1 MKRKIGILLIV
12 ILLVT
17 GLGGVVY
24 AQEPP
29 SSSIDP
35 AVEAQQPPLVLP
47 LGASDV
53 ITFDE
58 YPLGTNITGQ
68 YQDVGIIFGGDG
80 PVISMDGAMPTQPV
94 LRAPEPGGYIFGGD
108 ITATFVKP
116 GTDTPT
122 TVCAFGL
129 LAGYLDSIGS
139 TYVEWFDPDGMRLGQ
154 IYNSATGVVEF
165 TVEGGN
171 IAGWRICGKED
182 PVHEGGGFS
191 IDNVWFEPC
200 PTQPLLPTNCI
211 YLHCEDG
218 LFNLTAPVDTQWHEL
233 WPFFYEKEYH
243 LSSWND
249 TGGDGVLSHCDWV
262 DMYEKPNGA
271 VKPYHVED
279 VTITLHLTPEL
290 NSMPVYGFG
299 QIFLGEPMY
308 IELEGGYDPA
318 ALTDPIGTQWHEI
331 YPNFCTSY
339 NLSDWDDNGNS
350 TLDFCDY
357 ILLVEKESGN
367 VTSWHV
373 KDVAIDIL
381 VCREPPP
388 VGGEA
393 YPVSKASLLAP
404 WIAVGVVLAGG
415 ISWYIL
421 RRRRRA

>member
-1 MKRKIGILLIV
+1 MKREIGILLIAV
-12 ILLVT
+12 LLVT

-29 SSSIDP
+29 SSSVDP
-35 AVEAQQPPLVLP
+35 AVETQGPPLVLP

-58 YPLGTNITGQ
+58 FPLDTPIDDE
-68 YQDVGIIFGGDG
+68 YQDVGIIFGGDD
-80 PVISMDGAMPTQPV
+80 PVIGMDGAMPTQPI
-94 LRAPEPGGYIFGGD
+94 LRAPVPGGYIFGGD
-108 ITATFVKP
+108 ITCTFVKP
-116 GTDTPT
+116 GTDIPT
-122 TVCAFGL
+122 TVCGFGL
-129 LAGYLDSIGS
+129 IAGYLDYIGS
-139 TYVEWFDPDGMRLGQ
+139 TYVEWFDPDGIRLGQ

-171 IAGWRICGKED
+171 IASWRICGKED
-182 PVHEGGGFS
+182 PVPEGAGFS

-200 PTQPLLPTNCI
+200 PTPPLLPTNCI

-218 LFNLTAPVDTQWHEL
+218 LFNLTEPVDTQWHEL
-233 WPFFYEKEYH
+233 WPFFCEKEYH

-249 TGGDGVLSHCDWV
+249 TSGDGVLSHCDWV

-271 VKPYHVED
+271 VESYHVEE
-279 VTITLHLTPEL
+279 VTITLNLTPEMNAL
-290 NSMPVYGFG
+290 AGDG
-299 QIFLGEPMY
+299 IGKIFLGEPMY

-318 ALTDPIGTQWHEI
+318 ALTDPIGTRWHEI

-339 NLSDWDDNGNS
+339 NLTAWDDNGNV

-373 KDVAIDIL
+373 EDVAIDIL

-393 YPVSKASLLAP
+393 YPVSKASVLAP
-404 WIAVGVVLAGG
+404 WIAAGIVLAGG

>member
-1 MKRKIGILLIV
+1 MIRRIGILLIV

-24 AQEPP
+24 AQELP
-29 SSSIDP
+29 SSSTDP
-35 AVEAQQPPLVLP
+35 AVEAQGPPLVLP
-47 LGASDV
+47 LGGSYV

-58 YPLGTNITGQ
+58 YPLGTYITNQ
-68 YQDVGIIFGGDG
+68 YKNVGIIFGGDA
-80 PVISMDGAMPTQPV
+80 PRITLDGANPTMPV
-94 LRAPEPGGYIFGGD
+94 LAGSIPGVFQGD
-108 ITATFVKP
+108 ITGTFVMP
-116 GTDTPT
+116 GTDTPC
-122 TVCAFGL
+122 TVGTFEFD
-129 LAGYLDSIGS
+129 AGYFDGIG
-139 TYVEWFDPDGMRLGQ
+139 TTTIEWFDPDGNSLGL
-154 IYNSATGVVEF
+154 IYNSQTGIEHF
-165 TVEGGN
+165 IIQGGN
-171 IAGWRICGKED
+171 IASWEIAY
-182 PVHEGGGFS
+182 GGDWFG
-191 IDNVWFEPC
+191 IDNVWFEFEPC
-200 PTQPLLPTNCI
+200 PTPPLPLPSNCI

-218 LFNLTAPVDTQWHEL
+218 LFNLTEPVDTQWHEL
-233 WPFFYEKEYH
+233 WPFFCQEYH

-249 TGGDGVLSHCDWV
+249 TSGDDVLSHCDWV
-262 DMYEKPNGA
+262 DMYEKPDGE
-271 VKPYHVED
+271 VKPYHVEE
-279 VTITLHLTPEL
+279 VTITLYLTPERNAL
-290 NSMPVYGFG
+290 AGDGFG

-308 IELEGGYDPA
+308 VELEGGYDPA

-339 NLSDWDDNGNS
+339 NLTEWDDNGNV

-357 ILLVEKESGN
+357 ILLMDKESGN

-373 KDVAIDIL
+373 EDVAIDIV

-421 RRRRRA
+421 RRRRA